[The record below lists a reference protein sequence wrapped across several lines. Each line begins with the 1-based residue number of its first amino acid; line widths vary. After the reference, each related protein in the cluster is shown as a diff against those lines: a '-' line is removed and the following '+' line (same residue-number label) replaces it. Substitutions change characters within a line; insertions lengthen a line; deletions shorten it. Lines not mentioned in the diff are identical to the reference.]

1 MIKLAS
7 TLPIKHLMGKYKG
20 GASLL
25 KETEE
30 KKISFPSKA
39 SALNNDLAYSLQ
51 KAFSGRD
58 QEDI

>member
-30 KKISFPSKA
+30 KNIFSFKS
-39 SALNNDLAYSLQ
+39 
-51 KAFSGRD
+51 FSS
-58 QEDI
+58 E